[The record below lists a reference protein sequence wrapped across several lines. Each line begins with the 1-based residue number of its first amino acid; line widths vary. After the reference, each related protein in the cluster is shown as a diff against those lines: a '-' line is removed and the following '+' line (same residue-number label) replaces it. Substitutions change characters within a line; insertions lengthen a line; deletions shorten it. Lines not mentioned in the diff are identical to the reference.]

1 MPDVLGR
8 LFQTWDP
15 SVRLKPENLGFY
27 CRSGGPEDTEIKVH
41 SFENPEMTTFNVL
54 SINSRVGQNIALHA
68 SPTARNVFLVLIST
82 FPVHSL
88 SFSL

>member
-8 LFQTWDP
+8 LFQTWDR
-15 SVRLKPENLGFY
+15 SVRFKPENLGF
-27 CRSGGPEDTEIKVH
+27 CCCSGGPEDAEIKVP
-41 SFENPEMTTFNVL
+41 SFENPEMTIFNVL
-54 SINSRVGQNIALHA
+54 SLNSRVGQNIALHA
-68 SPTARNVFLVLIST
+68 SPTAMNVFLVLTST